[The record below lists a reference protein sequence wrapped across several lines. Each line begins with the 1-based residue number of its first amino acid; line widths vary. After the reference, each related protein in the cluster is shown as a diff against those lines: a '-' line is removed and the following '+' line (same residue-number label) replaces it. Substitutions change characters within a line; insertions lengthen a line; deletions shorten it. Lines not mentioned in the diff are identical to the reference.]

1 MSDNNLSVRVDGL
14 SKSFGFLRVLDNLEL
29 TLRKG
34 EFATFFG
41 PNGAGKTTFIKILST
56 LLKPDSGEVYVKG
69 FNLKKEVHEIR
80 KTVGLI
86 SHEHFLYHNLTVY
99 ENMRFFGELYG
110 INDLPETVSLKLK
123 KLGAYSKRDEL
134 VRNLSNGMKQRVSI
148 ARAVL
153 HGPEILLFDE
163 PFVGL
168 DYEGISLL
176 MDLLQEYKEENKTV
190 IITTHDLGLGLKN
203 CDTVY
208 VLDRGIIKYK
218 NPAEGMTIN
227 DFENEYKSLIS

>member
-1 MSDNNLSVRVDGL
+1 MSDNNLGVRVDGL
-14 SKSFGFLRVLDNLEL
+14 SKSFGFLRVLDNLEFK
-29 TLRKG
+29 LREG

-56 LLKPDSGEVYVKG
+56 LLKPDSGEVYVNG
-69 FNLKKEVHEIR
+69 FNLKKEVREIR
-80 KTVGLI
+80 KSVGLI

-99 ENMRFFGELYG
+99 ENMMFFGELYG
-110 INDLPETVSLKLK
+110 INNLPETVSLKLK
-123 KLGAYSKRDEL
+123 KLGVYSKKDEL

-168 DYEGISLL
+168 DYEGVSLL
-176 MDLLQEYKEENKTV
+176 MDLLKESKESSKTV
-190 IITTHDLGLGLKN
+190 IITTHDLGLGLKH

-208 VLDRGIIKYK
+208 ILDRGIIKYK
-218 NPAEGMTIN
+218 NPADGMTIN

>member
-56 LLKPDSGEVYVKG
+56 LLKPDSGEVYVNG